1 MDAHKKGVVVLST
14 YARADLLSK
23 CLKSIESAY
32 GFEEVDLLVIH
43 QVGFDDVK
51 KVLEKHKNNMRMLVT
66 VRSKS
71 KSALYN
77 INRNRLLSYL
87 MGFNLLNA
95 DWVFGVEEDV
105 EIHKN
110 ALNFISKTFDFHHT
124 DRYFRGINLGSRNL
138 DREIPPSSY
147 SKLRY
152 GLHGQ
157 AGVISRKT
165 WSKISLNQIM
175 REIHKEPLD
184 GLVES
189 YLKTGYM
196 VTPNHSMFIDRGW
209 NGTHAP
215 SDSADPYYSELKSS
229 FELNGSENGQ
239 FDLHDIEPNW
249 REDCI
254 VFHHKADFEFKLRH
268 AKFRLKFF
276 LPVKHKV
283 TESQM

>member
-1 MDAHKKGVVVLST
+1 
-14 YARADLLSK
+14 
-23 CLKSIESAY
+23 
-32 GFEEVDLLVIH
+32 
-43 QVGFDDVK
+43 
-51 KVLEKHKNNMRMLVT
+51 
-66 VRSKS
+66 
-71 KSALYN
+71 
-77 INRNRLLSYL
+77 
-87 MGFNLLNA
+87 
-95 DWVFGVEEDV
+95 
-105 EIHKN
+105 
-110 ALNFISKTFDFHHT
+110 
-124 DRYFRGINLGSRNL
+124 
-138 DREIPPSSY
+138 
-147 SKLRY
+147 
-152 GLHGQ
+152 
-157 AGVISRKT
+157 
-165 WSKISLNQIM
+165 M

-283 TESQM
+283 TDSQM